1 MESRVVLA
9 LTAQSPVAT
18 MLYGATLSIHS
29 FPPQNSWISPR
40 IRNLCF
46 KRFSFVSRDPPFV
59 MPQ

>member
-1 MESRVVLA
+1 MESRAVLA

-18 MLYGATLSIHS
+18 MLYNATLSIHS

-40 IRNLCF
+40 IIT
-46 KRFSFVSRDPPFV
+46 FVLRDPPFV